1 MVHVCLHI
9 FKERYSIKQIHMMT
23 LNLKRNILIEEIQ
36 EIIQCGR
43 NKETMSVENG
53 EKRKR
58 DLELLLAVSRNKT
71 VKRDERDLRG

>member
-1 MVHVCLHI
+1 
-9 FKERYSIKQIHMMT
+9 MMT